1 MDASGHLRTV
11 SALLD
16 LDEFEVVDL
25 QQDRRTKQNVIGVI
39 PKAAAGLCP
48 HCRRV
53 CDERHQTRESRVMD
67 LPMGGCRT
75 ELKVTRWQFHCR
87 ACDKFFTPRLAALAE
102 GAHAT
107 ERLLARLAELIKH
120 GDIANASRFFSL
132 PEKTAEKWYY
142 EYVERNQKS
151 PSDLRPIRSLG
162 IDELSLKKIPAVHLR
177 DRRPHPSTRAGRA
190 RQP

>member
-1 MDASGHLRTV
+1 MDASGHLATV

-25 QQDRRTKQNVIGVI
+25 QQDRRAKQNVIGVI

-48 HCRRV
+48 HGHGV

-75 ELKVTRWQFHCR
+75 ELKVTRWPFHCR

-120 GDIANASRFFSL
+120 GDITDAARFFGL
-132 PEKTAEKWYY
+132 PEKTVEKWYD
-142 EYVERNQKS
+142 EHVERNQKS
-151 PSDLRPIRSLG
+151 PSDLRPIRSLMRHANAMTAFG
-162 IDELSLKKIPAVHLR
+162 HFRLR
-177 DRRPHPSTRAGRA
+177 VLHAFC
-190 RQP
+190 

>member
-1 MDASGHLRTV
+1 MDASDHLRTV

-16 LDEFEVVDL
+16 LDEFEAVDL
-25 QQDRRTKQNVIGVI
+25 QQDRRGKQNVIGVI

-48 HCRRV
+48 HCRGV

-87 ACDKFFTPRLAALAE
+87 ACDQFFTPRLAALAE

-120 GDIANASRFFSL
+120 GDIANAARFFGL
-132 PEKTAEKWYY
+132 AEKTAEKWYY

-162 IDELSLKKIPAVHLR
+162 IDELSLKKSTGSSPA
-177 DRRPHPSTRAGRA
+177 
-190 RQP
+190 

>member
-1 MDASGHLRTV
+1 MDASDHLRTV

-25 QQDRRTKQNVIGVI
+25 QQDRRGKQNVIGVI

-48 HCRRV
+48 HCRGV

-102 GAHAT
+102 GTHAT
-107 ERLLARLAELIKH
+107 ERLLARLAELIQH
-120 GDIANASRFFSL
+120 GDIANAARFFGL
-132 PEKTAEKWYY
+132 AEKTAEKWYY

-162 IDELSLKKIPAVHLR
+162 IDELSLKKSTGSSPA
-177 DRRPHPSTRAGRA
+177 
-190 RQP
+190 